1 MRWIFLLLITFIMAT
16 SCSAEKQYRN
26 SDLVVTYYGQ
36 EVHRASK
43 YTSLDEFRYLINE
56 SEKKYIIF
64 SADQCPSCQT
74 LYEALKQSGHV
85 EKVILLNLQ
94 ERWVYELSQV
104 LQIRGIPTLIVTD
117 EKGNYVDQKVGP
129 SDIIMYL
136 IINVDTK

>member
-1 MRWIFLLLITFIMAT
+1 MAT

-64 SADQCPSCQT
+64 SADQCPSCQ
-74 LYEALKQSGHV
+74 SGHV

-94 ERWVYELSQV
+94 ESWVYELSQV